1 MQLKFSWECVSSTG
15 TGLDGVR
22 AIVRLLH
29 GTCNPPE
36 PQHSSLFSFVPFCS
50 APSLVVRFQELLRF
64 VSPMAEGE
72 KDTLKGLEQV
82 NILGIVGVGMM

>member
-1 MQLKFSWECVSSTG
+1 MALAILLNHNIPPSS
-15 TGLDGVR
+15 
-22 AIVRLLH
+22 
-29 GTCNPPE
+29 
-36 PQHSSLFSFVPFCS
+36 SFVPFCS